1 MTMLELIG
9 SNVTGIGIIIL
20 ILSIIQIVPIKINP
34 WSWIAKK
41 IGQGINGE
49 VIEELNSVKKDITLL
64 KQMQEEDQAINSRV
78 RILRFADEIY
88 LNTKHSKEHFDQILS
103 DITAYKT
110 YCETHPDF
118 KNEIT
123 VQAIKVIEK
132 VYSKC
137 LEHRS
142 FLNPEE
148 PK

>member
-20 ILSIIQIVPIKINP
+20 ILSVIQIVPIKINP

-88 LNTKHSKEHFDQILS
+88 LNTKHSKEHFD
-103 DITAYKT
+103 
-110 YCETHPDF
+110 
-118 KNEIT
+118 
-123 VQAIKVIEK
+123 
-132 VYSKC
+132 
-137 LEHRS
+137 
-142 FLNPEE
+142 
-148 PK
+148 